1 MGKWVIALVAVAA
14 ALAAPSSLAQ
24 VVLAQSIFRAASLP
38 SNTVRTFTVTCT
50 AGYVAVSAGVSKPA
64 PGATLLGIRPS
75 GLAAYT
81 FRFGNPA
88 TNPNQHVTVVVACRR
103 FSFKLP
109 TRVKVTPLQLKVK
122 VPAGKLTAAG
132 LLCPPS
138 TAPAGWGDDLAP
150 VQSHGY
156 VPGAA
161 ARVSVRKASMHVRGF
176 SFSVRNSGSKAQS
189 VTLYGTCLT
198 VFRPAGASRVRL
210 EVRITTFRV
219 PLQAGSQRVSH
230 SCPTGWVSLAAGY
243 ALRSPVTTIDGAA
256 AIAKGGRWWI
266 VSDAEGRPTA
276 DLQLVCARL
285 SK

>member
-24 VVLAQSIFRAASLP
+24 VVLAQSIFHAANLP
-38 SNTVRTFTVTCT
+38 SNTVRTFTVACP
-50 AGYVAVSAGVSKPA
+50 AGYVAVSAGVSSPA
-64 PGATLLGIRPS
+64 RGAMLLSIRPS
-75 GLAAYT
+75 GVEAYT
-81 FRFGNPA
+81 FRVGNPA
-88 TNPNQHVTVVVACRR
+88 ANDDQQVTVVVACRR
-103 FSFKLP
+103 FFFKLP
-109 TRVKVTPLQLKVK
+109 NRVQVTPLQLKVN
-122 VPAGKLTAAG
+122 VPAGRRSAAG
-132 LLCPPS
+132 LLCPPN

-161 ARVSVRKASMHVRGF
+161 ARVSVRKASMHPRGF
-176 SFSVRNSGSKAQS
+176 SFSVRNSGSKART

-198 VFRPAGASRVRL
+198 VVRPAGGSRERL
-210 EVRITTFRV
+210 HVKITTFRV
-219 PLQAGSQRVSH
+219 PLQRGSQRVVH

-256 AIAKGGRWWI
+256 AIGQGGRWWI
-266 VSDAEGRPTA
+266 ASDARSEAGA

-285 SK
+285 GK